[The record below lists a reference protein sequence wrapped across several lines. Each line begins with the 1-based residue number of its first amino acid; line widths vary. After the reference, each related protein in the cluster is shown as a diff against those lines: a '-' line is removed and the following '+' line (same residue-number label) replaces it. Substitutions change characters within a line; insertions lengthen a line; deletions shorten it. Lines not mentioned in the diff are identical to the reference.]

1 MKQLLFLLL
10 LSFNFVINSTATKYY
25 DLIDNPNIQQC
36 TLEILNSKATN
47 MFEILYNKPNMKL
60 ILILNKYKLV
70 KSQMNYEM
78 NILCAYNVDI
88 IRLNLKIEINEDYS
102 CKLNLDDKLID
113 SKMIRVDRNSDN
125 SQIIYSIDYHVFNS
139 EPQPLQQ
146 LDATSTSSSSS
157 QLTFIEK
164 YLLKQ
169 DKLNNT
175 VWIYEELALNTIV
188 GYLQTST
195 NLSAFVSV
203 IKTNLNGY
211 TETFASSQMTFQ
223 LLKVFNDEKNNLY
236 ALTILKRID
245 REYVD
250 YFDLSIDLKSG
261 SNLFETLHL
270 RVCLIDINDNVPIF
284 KAINSNGVS
293 QNVSLYKFNLTEN
306 QFYYNFAQI
315 YAIDRDLGLNSEV
328 EYEIV
333 SIDRHRVDTE
343 SNKMEKID
351 EPLFRINGNTGYL
364 SLMKKMDR
372 EEGDFYRLTIR
383 AIDKGKSIRQRS
395 ISFVDIEIFD
405 ENDNSPKFLHNKT
418 YNFKIRENIPA
429 NTIIAN
435 CKAYD
440 QDKNAKTIYNFEPKS
455 FESLFTID
463 TITGD
468 LYTKDTFDADIGDS
482 LRDNFT
488 NVYKFKIIAKDAER
502 DDLPTDH
509 VNVEV
514 KIEDLNDNEPYLKQ
528 TEALNLF
535 LNLNSTNYNKSII
548 KLVAMDH
555 DFTNLPI
562 NFEILFIR
570 KMNLNFMNDI
580 LKQQKQNSHEN
591 NETDVIYNFISNL
604 KNRVSLT
611 ERVQKIQQN
620 LSSIFTLNKNANMI
634 EINNE
639 NYLDYF
645 SDGLYNI
652 SIKFTDNKI
661 QADDEEHSKQASLNV
676 FLFNNTVST
685 ANNETTEL
693 TKTQF
698 DFLLNTIE
706 QWHEKYF
713 KENWTNDYES
723 NYLKSSGLLNEFF
736 TSDNSEYIL
745 ENNANALTP
754 SDCLLNNLI
763 YYRFDYN
770 VFSSSSR
777 AIKDFY
783 KYNSYN
789 NRHSLLN
796 SNLIIGLISMF
807 VVIAVILIAIVSYK
821 HYKSIHSQDDLQ
833 YQESKKDMDSVDN
846 SSNNS
851 FIPAIANSVSTSS
864 IKKSVC

>member
-1 MKQLLFLLL
+1 ML
-10 LSFNFVINSTATKYY
+10 
-25 DLIDNPNIQQC
+25 
-36 TLEILNSKATN
+36 
-47 MFEILYNKPNMKL
+47 
-60 ILILNKYKLV
+60 
-70 KSQMNYEM
+70 
-78 NILCAYNVDI
+78 
-88 IRLNLKIEINEDYS
+88 
-102 CKLNLDDKLID
+102 
-113 SKMIRVDRNSDN
+113 
-125 SQIIYSIDYHVFNS
+125 
-139 EPQPLQQ
+139 
-146 LDATSTSSSSS
+146 
-157 QLTFIEK
+157 
-164 YLLKQ
+164 
-169 DKLNNT
+169 
-175 VWIYEELALNTIV
+175 
-188 GYLQTST
+188 
-195 NLSAFVSV
+195 
-203 IKTNLNGY
+203 
-211 TETFASSQMTFQ
+211 
-223 LLKVFNDEKNNLY
+223 
-236 ALTILKRID
+236 
-245 REYVD
+245 
-250 YFDLSIDLKSG
+250 
-261 SNLFETLHL
+261 
-270 RVCLIDINDNVPIF
+270 
-284 KAINSNGVS
+284 
-293 QNVSLYKFNLTEN
+293 
-306 QFYYNFAQI
+306 
-315 YAIDRDLGLNSEV
+315 
-328 EYEIV
+328 
-333 SIDRHRVDTE
+333 
-343 SNKMEKID
+343 
-351 EPLFRINGNTGYL
+351 
-364 SLMKKMDR
+364 
-372 EEGDFYRLTIR
+372 
-383 AIDKGKSIRQRS
+383 
-395 ISFVDIEIFD
+395 FD